1 MKKKV
6 QPEDIGMCFSAF
18 MLLVM
23 IAFAMKG
30 AAQGQEDAMSE
41 IAWNIL
47 VSAVTAL
54 VTAAGSYFILLK
66 KMPDRIADE
75 LLKNLDAKMNPSNSE
90 LRADQRLLQT
100 TMQGE
105 HSKLSEEHEKLRS
118 YLEEAAKKQAAMEV
132 QYGQLDSS
140 GKDIVDAVKKLD
152 SFAVS
157 FQLMNG
163 RLVELELQVMSLQ
176 QENRRLQQQAREFR
190 QSKTE
195 QEFEY

>member
-1 MKKKV
+1 MKKKF
-6 QPEDIGMCFSAF
+6 QLEDIGMCFSVF

-23 IAFAMKG
+23 IAFAVKG
-30 AAQGQEDAMSE
+30 AAQGQDITMSE

-54 VTAAGSYFILLK
+54 VTAAGSCFILLK

-105 HSKLSEEHEKLRS
+105 HEKLRS
-118 YLEEAAKKQAAMEV
+118 YLEEAAKKQAAMQV

-176 QENRRLQQQAREFR
+176 QENRRL
-190 QSKTE
+190 
-195 QEFEY
+195 